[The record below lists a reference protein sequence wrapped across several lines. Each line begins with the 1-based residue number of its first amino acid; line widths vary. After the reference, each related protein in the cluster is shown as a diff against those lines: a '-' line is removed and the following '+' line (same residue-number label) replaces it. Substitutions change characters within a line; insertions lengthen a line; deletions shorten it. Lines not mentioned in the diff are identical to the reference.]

1 MVTMLAI
8 MDSIISIIYPTVC
21 AGCNKPN
28 HNNEKN
34 IYICN
39 ECYYS
44 IKRHVPPFCQKC
56 GRGLMQTK
64 DIYSG
69 VCSTCQNRKYYFN
82 QAWSICSYEGVIK
95 DLIHKFKYNQKEQYK
110 AIFENLFNEFF
121 ETFNV
126 LSEIDLIIP
135 IPLHPAR
142 LREREYNQSQI
153 LASIVSKIINKPLGS
168 GVLIRRKNTK
178 SQINLNE
185 KKRIK
190 NITGCF
196 DIKNSKE
203 ILNKPILL
211 IDDVFT
217 TGITLSEAARVIN
230 EFHPK
235 KISVL
240 TLAS

>member
-1 MVTMLAI
+1 MFTMPAI
-8 MDSIISIIYPTVC
+8 MESIISIIYPPVC

-28 HNNEKN
+28 HSNEKN

-39 ECYYS
+39 ECYYN

-69 VCSTCQNRKYYFN
+69 ACSICQNRQYYFN
-82 QAWSICSYEGVIK
+82 QAWSICSYEGIIK
-95 DLIHKFKYNQKEQYK
+95 ELIHKFKYNQKVQYK
-110 AIFENLFNEFF
+110 AIFEDLFNEFI

-142 LREREYNQSQI
+142 LREREYNQSQV
-153 LASIVSKIINKPLGS
+153 LASIVSKIINKPSDCKILF
-168 GVLIRRKNTK
+168 RRKNTK

-185 KKRIK
+185 EKRFK
-190 NITGCF
+190 NIADCF
-196 DIKNSKE
+196 AIKNSKE
-203 ILNKPILL
+203 ILNKSILL

-217 TGITLSEAARVIN
+217 TGITLSEAAKVISKG
-230 EFHPK
+230 HPK
-235 KISVL
+235 KISIL